1 MVMYLYISCIKH
13 RNQVENVLEHSIHRN
28 ERVCVKTANLIE
40 NLNGHSTLLG
50 RTELMLITYK
60 LYYKQYDCEEKTF
73 GEEQCGYHAIIGEFD
88 CEKNS
93 TKYFL
98 PYHYKGL
105 AKPINF
111 EQNKFVIGGAIYE
124 YGYNSG
130 ILSKP
135 IGDIFDDGY
144 DAEMR

>member
-1 MVMYLYISCIKH
+1 
-13 RNQVENVLEHSIHRN
+13 
-28 ERVCVKTANLIE
+28 
-40 NLNGHSTLLG
+40 
-50 RTELMLITYK
+50 MLITYK
-60 LYYKQYDCEEKTF
+60 LYYKNYNCEERTF
-73 GEEQCGYHAIIGEFD
+73 GEERCGYHAIIGEYD

-111 EQNKFVIGGAIYE
+111 EQNKFLIGGAIYE
-124 YGYNSG
+124 YGDDSG
-130 ILSKP
+130 ILTKP

-144 DAEMR
+144 NSGAR